1 MEKRSVDDIVA
12 TIEKIPTLPESSGGV
27 LAALNDEDVRIE
39 RVSRLIESDLA
50 LTAQILK
57 VANSPFSGT
66 ISTVSSVSHAIVILG
81 LGEVKSLLLVF
92 AVQKFFAESESEQFH
107 RKRLW
112 NHSIISGHIAR
123 FLARHFQCENDDT
136 LFLSALIHDVG
147 KIVTDEYFHEEFRRI
162 ISYVETNNS
171 TFSKAEKEILGV
183 THYQIG
189 AKLLQQWSFPRQVIM
204 QVFHHHTPWQEQNF
218 FKGAMITYLANIFAK
233 LAGYPCLAQEKTID
247 IDQFAKSKAVDI
259 INKNGFELDHDIIDK
274 LLVQIQ
280 EILALEGNIDNLL

>member
-12 TIEKIPTLPESSGGV
+12 TIEKIPTLPESSGEV
-27 LAALNDEDVRIE
+27 LAALNEEDVRIE
-39 RVSRLIESDLA
+39 RITRLIESDPA

-81 LGEVKSLLLVF
+81 LGEVRSLLLVL
-92 AVQKFFAESESEQFH
+92 AVQKFFADSDTEKLH

-112 NHSIISGHIAR
+112 NHSVITSHIAR
-123 FLARHFQCENDDT
+123 FLARHFHCDDDDS
-136 LFLSALIHDVG
+136 LFLSGLIHDVG
-147 KIVTDEYFHEEFRRI
+147 KIVTDEYFHQEFLHI
-162 ISYVETNNS
+162 IDYVETNHT
-171 TFSKAEKEILGV
+171 TFSKAEKEVLGV

-204 QVFHHHTPWQEQNF
+204 QVFHHHTPWQDQNF

-247 IDQFAKSKAVDI
+247 VGQFANSKAVDI
-259 INKNGFELDHDIIDK
+259 INKNGFELDQGIIDK

-280 EILALEGNIDNLL
+280 EILALEGDIDNLL